1 MKAIA
6 FSQHG
11 LPDVLQVIDLHIPQP
26 IGNYVLVRNHAIG
39 VNYVDVQHRQGGYY
53 DVKLPLI
60 PGIEAAGV
68 VEAVGANVTEFVPGD
83 RVAYAGYMGGNYA
96 EYTLVEEDRLFSV
109 PKEITFEIAAATAL
123 QGITAYVL
131 THHVY
136 PVQPDDWVL
145 IHGAAGGVGSL
156 LVQIASSLG
165 ARVIG
170 TVSTEV
176 KAQFAHETGAQ
187 HVINYLQEDFEQVAN
202 QLTKDQGVH
211 VVYDANG
218 RTTFDKSLASLRKRG
233 TMVIYGQ
240 SGGTVPPF
248 DVNRLS
254 GITPNS
260 SRGSLFLTWASVSH
274 YVEKREDLIHHTHAV
289 FEMVL
294 SGQLKPYI
302 AEKLPLADAAQA
314 HRMLESRQVMGK
326 LLLIPPHAA

>member
-11 LPDVLQVIDLHIPQP
+11 SPDVLQVIDLDIPHP
-26 IGNYVLVRNHAIG
+26 TGNYVLVRNHAIG
-39 VNYVDVQHRQGGYY
+39 VNYVDVQHHRQGSYY

-68 VEAVGANVTEFVPGD
+68 VEAVGDNVTEFVPGD

-96 EYTLVEEDRLFSV
+96 EYMLVEENRLFPV

-136 PVQPDDWVL
+136 AVQADDWVL

-176 KAQFAHETGAQ
+176 KAQFAHETNAQ
-187 HVINYLQEDFEQVAN
+187 HV
-202 QLTKDQGVH
+202 
-211 VVYDANG
+211 
-218 RTTFDKSLASLRKRG
+218 
-233 TMVIYGQ
+233 
-240 SGGTVPPF
+240 
-248 DVNRLS
+248 VNHL
-254 GITPNS
+254 
-260 SRGSLFLTWASVSH
+260 
-274 YVEKREDLIHHTHAV
+274 
-289 FEMVL
+289 
-294 SGQLKPYI
+294 
-302 AEKLPLADAAQA
+302 
-314 HRMLESRQVMGK
+314 
-326 LLLIPPHAA
+326 